1 MSVATLSFFFLR
13 RSEAPHGTMTLK
25 SLDSYPLG
33 PPLPP
38 PYRLPIQTSNSGTMT
53 SSSSGI
59 YDEIHTV
66 ASQYGPQPG
75 PANHHYQEIPVDG
88 NDSNAPPDS
97 DACPRDSALGGEIE
111 SDTAQTLPSGNPY
124 NLPDQLDSST
134 VDPHFLQSS
143 DAPEGTISPLQ
154 QSHKESS
161 IVIEQTDA
169 QSSVADSSEF
179 TNSNLQLTPPPE
191 DIKSSSGQSAATRQ
205 LEPKQ
210 AAPHVDI
217 VIEPMTEE
225 SITVVTLPVIP
236 EHPYH
241 VLEEQ
246 QVMDNNLQNTSQ
258 FDSSCESSV
267 EPVPPPKILPVS
279 LSEDEGYDR
288 LVGPPHIY
296 HILHKPSSLARP
308 QVRECS
314 PTSGYHHLSNRME
327 NSDQIHATLPL
338 PDDLLY
344 SEENSIVSG
353 SELFDDPMYN
363 CSPKRA
369 IRSGPPKSLHNG
381 QATTL
386 ETTRREKPVNLSKY
400 RGDYERDP
408 TYMKFIREASK
419 QSNEPAEESDHTDV
433 GPLMKDRTLSSTK
446 STSLPD
452 ITTGPMY
459 QSLQTLTRDPLR
471 NYEML
476 HKRQLTVN
484 AANA

>member
-1 MSVATLSFFFLR
+1 
-13 RSEAPHGTMTLK
+13 MTLK

-66 ASQYGPQPG
+66 ASQYGSQPG
-75 PANHHYQEIPVDG
+75 PANHHYQEIPADS
-88 NDSNAPPDS
+88 NDTSGANAPPDS
-97 DACPRDSALGGEIE
+97 DSCPRDSALGGEIE
-111 SDTAQTLPSGNPY
+111 TPQPLSSETPY
-124 NLPDQLDSST
+124 NLPDQPDSTHMST
-134 VDPHFLQSS
+134 VNPQFLQSS
-143 DAPEGTISPLQ
+143 DVVDVSEGTISPPQ
-154 QSHKESS
+154 QEPST
-161 IVIEQTDA
+161 ITEQTDA
-169 QSSVADSSEF
+169 QSCIADSSEF
-179 TNSNLQLTPPPE
+179 TNNNLQVTPPPE
-191 DIKSSSGQSAATRQ
+191 DIKNSSTSSGRSTAMLQ
-205 LEPKQ
+205 LEPKP

-217 VIEPMTEE
+217 VIEPTIEE
-225 SITVVTLPVIP
+225 SIAVKTLPMIP

-246 QVMDNNLQNTSQ
+246 QVRDDQLPTTSEN
-258 FDSSCESSV
+258 DSSFESSV
-267 EPVPPPKILPVS
+267 ELAPPPKILPRLS

-296 HILHKPSSLARP
+296 HILHKSPSLPRP

-314 PTSGYHHLSNRME
+314 PSSGYHHLTHTME
-327 NSDQIHATLPL
+327 NGDQVHSPLPL

-344 SEENSIVSG
+344 SEENSTISG

-369 IRSGPPKSLHNG
+369 FKGAPPTPHNSHNG
-381 QATTL
+381 TL
-386 ETTRREKPVNLSKY
+386 ETTKREKPIDLAKY

-419 QSNEPAEESDHTDV
+419 QRNEPAEESDHTDV
-433 GPLMKDRTLSSTK
+433 APLMKDTLSSIK

-452 ITTGPMY
+452 ITTRPMY

>member
-1 MSVATLSFFFLR
+1 
-13 RSEAPHGTMTLK
+13 MTLK

-53 SSSSGI
+53 PSSSGI

-66 ASQYGPQPG
+66 ASQYGSQPG
-75 PANHHYQEIPVDG
+75 PANHHYQEIPVDS
-88 NDSNAPPDS
+88 NDTNAPPDS

-111 SDTAQTLPSGNPY
+111 SDTAQTLSSENPY
-124 NLPDQLDSST
+124 NLPDQTDSST
-134 VDPHFLQSS
+134 VDPHFLQLS
-143 DAPEGTISPLQ
+143 DASEGTSSPLQ
-154 QSHKESS
+154 QESS
-161 IVIEQTDA
+161 IFIEQTDA

-179 TNSNLQLTPPPE
+179 TNSNLQVTPPPE
-191 DIKSSSGQSAATRQ
+191 DIKSCSTSSGRSAATHQ

-217 VIEPMTEE
+217 VIEPMIEE
-225 SITVVTLPVIP
+225 SIAVATLPVIP

-246 QVMDNNLQNTSQ
+246 QVRDKLQSTSP
-258 FDSSCESSV
+258 SCESSGD
-267 EPVPPPKILPVS
+267 PVPPPKILSVS

-296 HILHKPSSLARP
+296 HILHKPPSLTRP

-327 NSDQIHATLPL
+327 NGDQFHATLPL

-344 SEENSIVSG
+344 SEENSTISG
-353 SELFDDPMYN
+353 GELFDDPMYN

-369 IRSGPPKSLHNG
+369 IRSGPPKSLHNSHNG
-381 QATTL
+381 QVSTL
-386 ETTRREKPVNLSKY
+386 ETTRREKPINLSKY

-419 QSNEPAEESDHTDV
+419 QRNESGEESDHTDV
-433 GPLMKDRTLSSTK
+433 GPLMKERTLSSTK

-484 AANA
+484 TANA